1 MKYSAL
7 GTFCLKRRG
16 QHFCP
21 LVTPASVAV
30 IWGTLSLPGCM
41 PLSKAKASP
50 LLVMRFRYQ
59 VIGMKW
65 IHGLNC
71 AVFPLPMTDSH
82 LTGCFSSF

>member
-30 IWGTLSLPGCM
+30 VRGTLPLLGCIT
-41 PLSKAKASP
+41 LSKAKALP

-59 VIGMKW
+59 AIGMK
-65 IHGLNC
+65 
-71 AVFPLPMTDSH
+71 
-82 LTGCFSSF
+82 